1 MHLALAGTCKES
13 IGDNKQFY
21 KRKGADGT
29 LANFEELRREG
40 EDFRDSGFTELPKPA
55 QLQVLTYMRG
65 LQDGMKI
72 AQESGEKK
80 EPVAV

>member
-1 MHLALAGTCKES
+1 MK
-13 IGDNKQFY
+13 
-21 KRKGADGT
+21 
-29 LANFEELRREG
+29 NFEELRSEG
-40 EDFRDSGFTELPKPA
+40 EDFRNSGFTELPKPA

-72 AQESGEKK
+72 AQEVGDKK

>member
-1 MHLALAGTCKES
+1 MFS
-13 IGDNKQFY
+13 KQT
-21 KRKGADGT
+21 KMKGADGT

>member
-1 MHLALAGTCKES
+1 M
-13 IGDNKQFY
+13 
-21 KRKGADGT
+21 
-29 LANFEELRREG
+29 ANLEELRREG
-40 EDFRDSGFTELPKPA
+40 EDFRDSGFTDLPETA

-65 LQDGMKI
+65 LKDGMKI

>member
-1 MHLALAGTCKES
+1 M
-13 IGDNKQFY
+13 
-21 KRKGADGT
+21 
-29 LANFEELRREG
+29 ANFEELRREG
-40 EDFRDSGFTELPKPA
+40 EDFRNSGFTELPKPA